1 MYKTL
6 SEFITENTKPFI
18 KVKLHD
24 NGTTYHV
31 IKSTHSG
38 FKAGEKL
45 SDADVDE
52 LTAAH
57 DAGDIHFENASVK
70 GSGPGKA

>member
-1 MYKTL
+1 MKTL
-6 SEFITENTKPFI
+6 SKFVTENTKPFI

-24 NGTTYHV
+24 DGTSYHV
-31 IKSTHSG
+31 IKSTHPS

-45 SDADVDE
+45 SDTDVDE
-52 LTAAH
+52 LTTAH
-57 DAGDIHFENASVK
+57 HDGDIHFENASVK